1 MTTVNDSHSRFAAVP
16 VEYDT
21 TILSRAE
28 SEIAGIPVLV
38 ESSHWDDGNYME
50 ALIFAP
56 PGEEEGGSELVE
68 SFRLGGF
75 YMDSL
80 IFVPSDVADKDDVAL
95 EALVRASGR
104 VKDDSSMTINRNF
117 GGYTFVN
124 FNFVSGFEL
133 LDPAPPAP
141 EPSLERRSG

>member
-16 VEYDT
+16 IEDDT
-21 TILSRAE
+21 TVLSRAE

-68 SFRLGGF
+68 SLRLGGF

-80 IFVPSDVADKDDVAL
+80 IFVASDIADKDDEAL
-95 EALVRASGR
+95 EALVRAAGR
-104 VKDDSSMTINRNF
+104 LKDDSSMTINRNF

-133 LDPAPPAP
+133 LDPGPPAP
-141 EPSLERRSG
+141 ELSLERRSG

>member
-1 MTTVNDSHSRFAAVP
+1 MTTVNDPNNRFAGVP

-50 ALIFAP
+50 ALIFEP
-56 PGEEEGGSELVE
+56 PGKEGGSELVE

-80 IFVPSDVADKDDVAL
+80 IFVSANVEDKDDEAL

-104 VKDDSSMTINRNF
+104 VKDDLSMTINRNIE
-117 GGYTFVN
+117 GYTFVN
-124 FNFVSGFEL
+124 FNFVSGFDL
-133 LDPAPPAP
+133 LDPESPAP
-141 EPSLERRSG
+141 GC